1 MVLSG
6 KVTTFVLSM
15 EKYKHLTKEQRY
27 TISACLRKKMS
38 LSKIANLINV
48 SKSTVSREIKRNL
61 NMYRHYVWIDAQ
73 QFSDMRKHIPRRTR
87 RMTKGLWGEIV
98 PLLKRHWSP
107 ETIVGVMRRNGRDC
121 VSAEWIY
128 HFVRLDKERGGTLYT
143 YLPHHLKHRR
153 RPVSARI
160 PIRDRVSID
169 ERPAVVDAKTRFG
182 DWEMDTIVGKDG
194 KGAIV
199 TLVERTTKKLLMAKS
214 PKGKN
219 AKAVAK
225 LVVQLLKPF
234 ERHVRTITTDNGT
247 EFAEHKYIAKMLH
260 TKVFF
265 AHPYSSWEKGL
276 VENTNKLIRQYIP
289 NGTDFS
295 SVSDDYILYVQ
306 TELNLRPRKL
316 LNFSSPKQKFFLS
329 LHNGV
334 ALDC

>member
-6 KVTTFVLSM
+6 KVTTFVLHM
-15 EKYKHLTKEQRY
+15 KKYKHLTKEQRY

-38 LSKIANLINV
+38 VSDIAKFIDV

-87 RMTKGLWGEIV
+87 RMTKDLWGEIV

-199 TLVERTTKKLLMAKS
+199 TLVERTTKKMLMAKS

-219 AKAVAK
+219 AKAIAR
-225 LVVQLLKPF
+225 LVVQMLRPF
-234 ERHVRTITTDNGT
+234 EHHVLSITTDNGT
-247 EFAEHKYIAKMLH
+247 EFAEHKYIAKKLH
-260 TKVFF
+260 TKVYF

-276 VENTNKLIRQYIP
+276 IENTNKLIRQYIP

-295 SVSDDYILYVQ
+295 SLSDDYILHVQ
-306 TELNLRPRKL
+306 TEINLRPRKL
-316 LNFSSPKQKFFLS
+316 LNFSSPKQKFLLS
-329 LHNGV
+329 LHNCV
-334 ALDC
+334 ALGS

>member
-6 KVTTFVLSM
+6 KVTTFVLHM
-15 EKYKHLTKEQRY
+15 KKYKHLTKEQRY

-38 LSKIANLINV
+38 VSDIAKFIDV

-87 RMTKGLWGEIV
+87 RMTKDLWGEIV

-128 HFVRLDKERGGTLYT
+128 HFVRLDRERGGRLYT

-169 ERPAVVDAKTRFG
+169 ERPAVVDAKARFG

-199 TLVERTTKKLLMAKS
+199 TLVERTTKKMLMAKS

-219 AKAVAK
+219 AKAIAR
-225 LVVQLLKPF
+225 LVVQMLSPF
-234 ERHVRTITTDNGT
+234 EHHVLSITTDNGT
-247 EFAEHKYIAKMLH
+247 EFAEHKYIAKKLH
-260 TKVFF
+260 TKVYFT
-265 AHPYSSWEKGL
+265 HPYSSWEKGL
-276 VENTNKLIRQYIP
+276 IENTNKLIRQYIP
-289 NGTDFS
+289 KDTNFS
-295 SVSDDYILYVQ
+295 SISDDYILHVQ
-306 TELNLRPRKL
+306 TEINLRPRKL
-316 LNFSSPKQKFFLS
+316 LNFYSPKQKFLLS
-329 LHNGV
+329 LHNSV
-334 ALDC
+334 ALRC

>member
-1 MVLSG
+1 
-6 KVTTFVLSM
+6 
-15 EKYKHLTKEQRY
+15 
-27 TISACLRKKMS
+27 
-38 LSKIANLINV
+38 
-48 SKSTVSREIKRNL
+48 
-61 NMYRHYVWIDAQ
+61 
-73 QFSDMRKHIPRRTR
+73 
-87 RMTKGLWGEIV
+87 MTKDLWGEIV

-199 TLVERTTKKLLMAKS
+199 TLVERTTKKMLMAKS
-214 PKGKN
+214 HKGKN
-219 AKAVAK
+219 AKAVAR
-225 LVVQLLKPF
+225 LVVQMLRPF
-234 ERHVRTITTDNGT
+234 ERHVLSITTDNGT
-247 EFAEHKYIAKMLH
+247 EFAEHKYIARKLH
-260 TKVFF
+260 TKVYF

-276 VENTNKLIRQYIP
+276 IENTNKLVRQYIP

-295 SVSDDYILYVQ
+295 SLSDDYILHVQ
-306 TELNLRPRKL
+306 TEINLRPRKL
-316 LNFSSPKQKFFLS
+316 LNSLQNKNSYYLCITVLHLIVESTKFSFLVN
-329 LHNGV
+329 HAIN
-334 ALDC
+334 

>member
-1 MVLSG
+1 M
-6 KVTTFVLSM
+6 K
-15 EKYKHLTKEQRY
+15 KYHHLTKEQRY
-27 TISACLRKKMS
+27 TISVCLRKKMS
-38 LSKIANLINV
+38 ATAIAKLINV
-48 SKSTVSREIKRNL
+48 SKSTVSREMKRNL

-87 RMTKGLWGEIV
+87 RMTKDLWEEIV

-199 TLVERTTKKLLMAKS
+199 TLVERTTKKMLMAKS

-219 AKAVAK
+219 SRPSPGSSCRCSA
-225 LVVQLLKPF
+225 LSSITSSPSPPTTVQSSPNTSTSP
-234 ERHVRTITTDNGT
+234 ESSTPRSSSP
-247 EFAEHKYIAKMLH
+247 
-260 TKVFF
+260 
-265 AHPYSSWEKGL
+265 PYSSWEKD
-276 VENTNKLIRQYIP
+276 LIESTTKPVRQDIP
-289 NGTDFS
+289 RDTDFFS
-295 SVSDDYILYVQ
+295 PIRLHPPC
-306 TELNLRPRKL
+306 LN
-316 LNFSSPKQKFFLS
+316 
-329 LHNGV
+329 
-334 ALDC
+334 

>member
-6 KVTTFVLSM
+6 KVTTFVLPM
-15 EKYKHLTKEQRY
+15 KKYKHLTKEQRY

-38 LSKIANLINV
+38 VSDIAKFIDV

-87 RMTKGLWGEIV
+87 RMTKDLWGEIV

-128 HFVRLDKERGGTLYT
+128 HFVRLDRERGGRLYT

-169 ERPAVVDAKTRFG
+169 ERPAVVDAKARFG

-199 TLVERTTKKLLMAKS
+199 TLVERTTKKMLMAKS

-219 AKAVAK
+219 AKAIAR
-225 LVVQLLKPF
+225 LVVQMLRPF
-234 ERHVRTITTDNGT
+234 EHHVLSITTDNGT
-247 EFAEHKYIAKMLH
+247 EFAEHKYIAKKLN
-260 TKVFF
+260 TKVYF

-276 VENTNKLIRQYIP
+276 IENTNKLVRQYIP

-295 SVSDDYILYVQ
+295 SLSDDYILHVQ
-306 TELNLRPRKL
+306 TEINLRPRKL
-316 LNFSSPKQKFFLS
+316 LNFSSPKQKFLLS
-329 LHNGV
+329 LHNSV
-334 ALDC
+334 ALGS